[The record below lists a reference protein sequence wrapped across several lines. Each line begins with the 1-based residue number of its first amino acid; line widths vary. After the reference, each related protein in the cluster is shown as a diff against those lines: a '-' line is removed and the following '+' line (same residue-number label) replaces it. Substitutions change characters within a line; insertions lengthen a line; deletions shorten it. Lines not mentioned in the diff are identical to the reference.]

1 MTIDG
6 ETEFETATTALLGE
20 HGETILRLA
29 ARSIMHGLAEGNP
42 VGVTADDVPQPL
54 RDEGACFVT
63 LKRAGKLRGCIGTA
77 EARRPL
83 FEDVAENSFRTAFKD
98 PRFPALK
105 AEELE
110 GLALSVSVLSRQT
123 EMDFSGEADFLEML
137 RPGLDGLVIEDG
149 KRRAL
154 FLPSVWKQLPDPV
167 TFTRHLKTKAGMA
180 KDHWSDTFKAW
191 RFTTGE
197 VSGNALDDPLSL
209 WRN

>member
-1 MTIDG
+1 MTLDG
-6 ETEFETATTALLGE
+6 ETAFETATTALLDE
-20 HGETILRLA
+20 HGEIILRLA
-29 ARSIMHGLAEGNP
+29 ARSIMHGLAEGKP
-42 VGVTADDVPQPL
+42 LGVTADDFSQPL

-83 FEDVAENSFRTAFKD
+83 FEDIAENSFRTAFKD

-105 AEELE
+105 ADELE

-123 EMDFSGEADFLEML
+123 EMEFSGEEDLLGQL
-137 RPGLDGLVIEDG
+137 RPGTDGLVIEDSR
-149 KRRAL
+149 RRAL
-154 FLPSVWKQLPDPV
+154 FLPSVWGQLPDPV
-167 TFTRHLKTKAGMA
+167 TFTQHLKAKAGMA
-180 KDHWSDTFKAW
+180 KDHWSDTFRAW

-197 VSGNALDDPLSL
+197 VSGNALADPSSL